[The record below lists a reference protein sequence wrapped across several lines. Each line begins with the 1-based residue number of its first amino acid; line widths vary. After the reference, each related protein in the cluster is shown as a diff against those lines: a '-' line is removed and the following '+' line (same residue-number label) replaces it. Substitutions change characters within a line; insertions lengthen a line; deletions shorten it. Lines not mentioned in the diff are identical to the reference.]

1 MKKLLIISLLLVA
14 TRTQAQIPV
23 VGTLVKKVIKAIDLK
38 VQRLQNETIWLQ
50 NVQKQ
55 IENQLSK
62 LRLGQIAGWSGDQQS
77 LYSGYYNELWK
88 IKSFIS
94 GYQRIK
100 NLAVKQAALVSQY
113 QQAWTLFRGDKHFS
127 PEELNHMQQVYSGI
141 LEASLKNLDEIMQV
155 ASAGRTQMNDAD
167 RLELI
172 NKAGDQLDENFNDLR
187 QFNTQNQLLSL
198 RRAADLNELQT
209 LKNYYGIR

>member
-1 MKKLLIISLLLVA
+1 MKKLVFIGLFCGLTTIVDAQFMVA
-14 TRTQAQIPV
+14 TV
-23 VGTLVKKVIKAIDLK
+23 VKKVIKAIDLK
-38 VQRLQNETIWLQ
+38 IQRLQNETIWLQ
-50 NVQKQ
+50 NAQKQ

-62 LRLGQIAGWSGDQQS
+62 IRLGQIAGWTGEQQT

-88 IKSFIS
+88 IKSYIS

-100 NLAVKQAALVSQY
+100 TLAVKQAALVSQY

-127 PEELNHMQQVYSGI
+127 ADELNHMQQVYSGI
-141 LEASLKNLDEIMQV
+141 LDASLKNLDEIMQ
-155 ASAGRTQMNDAD
+155 AAGAGRTQMNDAD

-172 NKAGDQLDENFNDLR
+172 NKAGDHLDENYTDLK
-187 QFNTQNQLLSL
+187 QFNSQNQMLSL

-209 LKNYYGIR
+209 LKNYYGIH